1 MFKKIFL
8 LLTILIFTLS
18 LFPKNDARVLRFAD
32 INNDFVVFVY
42 SGDIWRVSI
51 NGGNAKRLSSHK
63 GLELFP
69 KISPDGKWIA
79 FSGEYS
85 GSRQVYV
92 MPSEGG
98 TPVQLTYYNDVGI
111 MPPRGGFDNITLDWT
126 PDSKHI
132 LFRANRTP
140 YGKRMGKYFLIS
152 RKGGFE
158 KALQIPEAG
167 MGSFSPDGKSI
178 VYTPISRE
186 FRTWKR
192 YRGGRAADI
201 WTYDLVKNRAKRIT
215 KFIGTD
221 QTPIWYKNKL
231 YFASDRPGEKG
242 DFAKLN
248 IWEFDL
254 VSKKFKQI
262 TFFKEYDCLWLSSGG
277 DYLVFENGGFLY
289 KIKLN
294 SKNLKPEKLIVNI
307 NYDNPNLIPYFKNV
321 KKYIYYYDI
330 SPHGKRALFEARGD
344 IFTLPAEKGV
354 TYNLTQTQGVR
365 ELYPTW
371 SPDGKSIAYF
381 SDKTGEYEIY
391 LYDIEKDKH
400 IQLTK
405 GSKIWRHPM
414 TWSPDSKKLLFS
426 DKTLFLQYFDID
438 KKKFVKIDKSDLS
451 PINYYNW
458 SSDSNWIV
466 YTKPNSNYNDSIW
479 LYSLKTGKKHRITDN
494 RFNDFFPVFSTDGKF
509 IFFAS
514 NRTFN
519 LSFSSFEFNYLYN
532 KATGI
537 YAIPLQ
543 KDYKLFEYKGIE
555 IKDSGNKKSNSK
567 SKTDEKSIKID
578 FNGIE
583 NRELQIPIG
592 SGNIYLVDSIEGGI
606 LYTKNGKLYKYSF
619 KDKTNKKIG
628 EGIYGIIL
636 SFDKKSLIYR
646 ARGGYGISKLT
657 DNIKPKSLNFN
668 DMVMKINPRKE
679 WNQIFNDA
687 WRIFRD
693 WFYDK
698 NLHHVDWNNVRE
710 RYFKMAKEVPHRF
723 DLDYVLGEIV
733 GEINAGHCYI
743 NWGDFERVK
752 RIDTGLMGVE
762 LEPDYKAG
770 YYKIK
775 KIYKG
780 ESWSKSLKSPLL
792 EPGINV
798 KEGDYLICLNNHRVR
813 VGTNPYVFLENRV
826 GKITCIGVN
835 SIPEKKG
842 MRKYWFKPIKS
853 ELKLFYHNWVEERRR
868 LVDKLSKGRI
878 GYIHVPDT
886 SIEGNEE
893 LFKGM
898 YSYFNKEALIIDDR
912 YNGGGFIPV
921 IMTEL
926 LARKTQNYW
935 ARRGLKLFAEP
946 LIAHNGPKVML
957 INHYSSSGGDAFP
970 YYFRK
975 NKLGILIG
983 TRTWGGLIGIS
994 GNPRFVDGGGMYVP
1008 TFGFV
1013 DTEGNWNVEGRGVKP
1028 DVEIYDRPDE
1038 VARGKDPSIE
1048 YAVKYLLKQLRKN
1061 PIKKIKKP
1069 ASPDRS
1075 VWIEKKKNN

>member
-1 MFKKIFL
+1 MFKKIIISIS
-8 LLTILIFTLS
+8 TLIFTLS
-18 LFPKNDARVLRFAD
+18 LFSKTDARVLRFAD
-32 INNDFVVFVY
+32 INNEFVVFVY
-42 SGDIWRVSI
+42 SGDIWKVSI
-51 NGGNAKRLSSHK
+51 NGGAAKRLTSHK

-85 GSRQVYV
+85 GSRQLYV
-92 MPSEGG
+92 MPSKGG
-98 TPVQLTYYNDVGI
+98 NPVQLTYYNDVGI
-111 MPPRGGFDNITLDWT
+111 MPPRGGFDYITLDWT
-126 PDSKHI
+126 PDSNYI

-140 YGKRMGKYFLIS
+140 FGKRMGKYFLIS

-158 KALQIPEAG
+158 KPLQIPEAG
-167 MGSFSPDGKSI
+167 MGSFSPDANSI

-192 YRGGRAADI
+192 YKGGRAADVWI
-201 WTYDLVKNRAKRIT
+201 YDLKNDKAKRIT

-221 QTPIWYKNKL
+221 QTPVWYKDKI
-231 YFASDRPGEKG
+231 YFASDRPGETG
-242 DFAKLN
+242 NFAKLN
-248 IWEFDL
+248 VWEYDL
-254 VSKKFKQI
+254 KTKKFKQI
-262 TFFKEYDCLWLSSGG
+262 TFFKDYDCLWLSSGG
-277 DYLVFENGGFLY
+277 DHLVFENGGYLY

-294 SKNLKPEKLIVNI
+294 ANELKPQRLVVNI
-307 NYDNPNLIPYFKNV
+307 NYDNPNLMSHFKNV
-321 KKYIYYYDI
+321 KKFINSFDI

-344 IFTLPAEKGV
+344 IFTIPAEKGV

-365 ELYPTW
+365 ELYPVW
-371 SPDGKSIAYF
+371 SPDGKFIAYY

-400 IQLTK
+400 LQITK
-405 GSKIWRHPM
+405 GSKIWRNPM
-414 TWSPDSKKLLFS
+414 IWSPDSKKLLFT
-426 DKTLFLQYFDID
+426 DKTLYLQYLDLNT
-438 KKKFVKIDKSDLS
+438 KKITKVDKSIIT
-451 PINYYNW
+451 PIGDYNW
-458 SSDSNWIV
+458 SPDSNRII
-466 YTKPNSNYNDSIW
+466 YTKANDNYKNSIW
-479 LYSLKTGKKHRITDN
+479 LYSMINGKKFRITDE
-494 RFNDFFPVFSTDGKF
+494 RFDDYSPVFSTDKKF

-514 NRTFN
+514 DRTFN

-532 KATGI
+532 KSTGI
-537 YAIPLQ
+537 YAIALQ

-555 IKDSGNKKSNSK
+555 IKDTEDKKSNSK
-567 SKTDEKSIKID
+567 SKVNKDNSIKID

-583 NRELQIPIG
+583 KREIQIPVG
-592 SGNIYLVDSIEGGI
+592 SGNIYLIDSIDGGI
-606 LYTKNGKLYKYSF
+606 LYSKEGHLYKFTF
-619 KDKTNKKIG
+619 KDKKSKKIAQG
-628 EGIYGIIL
+628 LHSIKL

-646 ARGGYGISKLT
+646 LKGNFGISKLT
-657 DNIKPKSLNFN
+657 DNIKPESLNFN

-693 WFYDK
+693 WFYDE
-698 NLHHVDWNNVRE
+698 NLHHVNWNNIRE
-710 RYFKMAKEVPHRF
+710 KYFKMAKEVPHRF
-723 DLDYVLGEIV
+723 DLDYVLGEVV

-743 NWGDFERVK
+743 NWGDFERIK

-792 EPGINV
+792 EPGINI

-813 VGTNPYVFLENRV
+813 VGTNPYKFLENRAD
-826 GKITCIGVN
+826 KITCIGVN
-835 SIPEKKG
+835 SLPQKKG
-842 MRKYWFKPIKS
+842 MRKYYFKPIKS
-853 ELKLFYHNWVEERRR
+853 ELKLFYHDWVESRRK
-868 LVDKLSKGRI
+868 LVDKLSNGRI
-878 GYIHVPDT
+878 GYIHVPNT

-921 IMTEL
+921 IMTDL
-926 LARKTQNYW
+926 LARRTQNYW
-935 ARRGLKLFAEP
+935 ARRGLILFAEP

-970 YYFRK
+970 YYFKK

-994 GNPRFVDGGGMYVP
+994 GNPGFVDGGGMYVP

-1013 DTEGNWNVEGRGVKP
+1013 DTEGRWDVEGRGVSP
-1028 DVEIYDRPDE
+1028 DVEIYDKPDE
-1038 VARGKDPSIE
+1038 IVKGRDPSIE
-1048 YAVKYLLKQLRKN
+1048 YAVKYLLEQLKKN
-1061 PIKKIKKP
+1061 PVKKVKKP
-1069 ASPDRS
+1069 SSPDRS
-1075 VWIEKKKNN
+1075 KWIEKRN